1 MKKVALFVV
10 LLVFLNG
17 FSAAE
22 DLRFQLALGGG
33 FSHIFEYGSE
43 TDYVQGENDFP
54 VTPAHTPLFFGLSFS
69 YFLTGTLKLELDG
82 RYAFGSKITLV
93 DPSDADSVEVDTA
106 AQSFVSLNICY
117 QCSRCNFRP
126 YLLVGGGVN
135 RIGVKEKTYT
145 TEYGYEIDCLAPD
158 KKTALMLQM
167 GWGLD
172 VAIRAALGVRLDV
185 RFYYL
190 FAESDNIPILFAGVG
205 AYYLF

>member
-17 FSAAE
+17 FSPAE

-43 TDYVQGENDFP
+43 TDYVQRENDFP

-82 RYAFGSKITLV
+82 RHAFGSKITLV
-93 DPSDADSVEVDTA
+93 DPSDADSVEVATA

-117 QCSRCNFRP
+117 QCSRCNFSP
-126 YLLVGGGVN
+126 YLSVGGGVS
-135 RIGVKEKTYT
+135 RIGAKDKTYT
-145 TEYGYEIDCLAPD
+145 TEYGYEIECPVPE

-172 VAIRAALGVRLDV
+172 LAIRAALGVRLDV
-185 RFYYL
+185 RFCYL
-190 FAESDNIPILFAGVG
+190 FTESDNVPILFAGVG